1 MTIQFNTDNNIT
13 GSEKLREPIV
23 AMISDELS
31 RFSDHI
37 TRVEVHISDE
47 NGKKQGLNDKKCVL
61 EARVEGKQPIAVTS
75 HGDTIDQAVG
85 AAIDKLKSSLDSIMG
100 RLKAH

>member
-13 GSEKLREPIV
+13 GSEKLREPII
-23 AMISDELS
+23 AMISDELN

-37 TRVEVHISDE
+37 TRIEVHISDE

-85 AAIDKLKSSLDSIMG
+85 TAIDKLKSSLDSIMG
-100 RLKAH
+100 RLKTH